1 MLNLNRWITKD
12 DFVFDSEDMNRDEM
26 NLIENG
32 IIPKGWAKVN

>member
-1 MLNLNRWITKD
+1 MLSLNSWMKKEEP
-12 DFVFDSEDMNRDEM
+12 VFSEHVNSDEM